1 MEDKGEAMAC
11 VWMRGILGEQVCER
25 GRCKGSTEREIVVR
39 KAMGKYRNALRSA
52 KFLGRQQAEIRR
64 GVGVWRSGGAVW
76 RSAEKFYPV
85 LFWENEKRDADF
97 YLFLRLCVV

>member
-39 KAMGKYRNALRSA
+39 KAMGKYRNVLRSA

-64 GVGVWRSGGAVW
+64 GVGVWRSGGSSATGGREVLPGAVLG
-76 RSAEKFYPV
+76 E
-85 LFWENEKRDADF
+85 
-97 YLFLRLCVV
+97 